1 MSEFDPIE
9 RTAADAVDHEHP
21 WLGLDSFTEQSSGFF
36 YGREDEVAELA
47 RRVQRKLLTVLFG
60 QSGLG
65 KTSILRAGLVPRLRP
80 EGYCPVYVRISYAPE
95 SPAPSEQIKQAI
107 LRATQVLGTWTRSG
121 SADPGE
127 SLWEF
132 LHHRDDTFHDFD
144 GRPLIPVLIFDQFE
158 EIFTL
163 AQADEEGR
171 RRAAEFIADLADLV
185 ENRAPRAL
193 EARMEADDDAA
204 AGFDFARSD
213 YRVLIALRED
223 YLAHLEGVK
232 GAMPS
237 ITQNRMRLA
246 RMNGRQ
252 ALAAVTLPGGR
263 LVSEEVAEA
272 IVRFIA
278 GGAELMNAEVEP
290 SLLSL
295 ICRELN
301 NNRIAQGR
309 NEISPDLLAGSHAS
323 ILSEFYARA
332 LHDQP
337 PGVHRFIED
346 ELLTEAGFR
355 ENLAEERVLKAFAAA
370 GAAPDALA
378 TLVNR
383 RLLRIEERLDARR
396 VELTHDVLCSVVR
409 SARDTRKE
417 RELHEEATRQLALQ
431 GERERVTRKALVRA
445 RQVVAVCVVL
455 TIGAIG
461 SAAFGYVNMHRA
473 EQTRAMADAGRA
485 EAEKLVSY
493 LLDDF
498 YDQLQPIGR
507 VDIMSDLVARTADYY
522 RRLPAAMRT
531 ADTERNRAFV
541 LLRMGMLRRL
551 EGKLPEAASAL
562 DESIAVL
569 APVVARGA
577 ASEAV
582 VLNLAAAYAERS
594 LVAYAN
600 SEFRA
605 APTLARRGVAL
616 AQPLADAPS
625 ASLAARHT
633 YTDALSALGYIEM
646 RNSNFAAALTALRRA
661 TAISAGPTDLRS
673 RMAYIDAAS
682 WLLEALSLDGQLA
695 ESKPVADRTL
705 KAIDD
710 VLAIY
715 PGHRVAL
722 RIKAEVMFVLG
733 ANDYYSRQ
741 PGRGLVWFDRE
752 IEADEAQLKQD
763 PTNARIQ
770 LGVSI
775 GYGFK
780 ALCLYRLGRIVEAHA
795 AADASLL
802 PYRVTAPTAH
812 HSGNLYQYASAKAE
826 MEADLGDR
834 FGLERTMA
842 LVHKFGLGTAGE
854 DVANTSARAVS
865 VLTDELETAAVAL
878 ILGQP
883 IVSADT
889 TAVLIAHA
897 QQLMA
902 LSRTTGTGVDVAGFA
917 ALAYELDARRAEA
930 AGDFVRAE
938 ASGRSALEM
947 AGQIAGAVVPEMPVM
962 RMEHAL
968 ALARLQRHAEARALV
983 GLALKQQRATI
994 AAGSDDQMLRLELA
1008 QSLYVSALA
1017 QPGAG
1022 AAELKEAAALL
1033 AGLPAPMQPMRSVRL
1048 WRARVDAALRERRA

>member
-1 MSEFDPIE
+1 MSEPDPID
-9 RTAADAVDHEHP
+9 RAAQNAADREHP
-21 WLGLDSFTEQSSGFF
+21 WLGLDSFTEQSSAFF

-65 KTSILRAGLVPRLRP
+65 KTSILRAGIVPRLRP

-95 SPAPSEQIKQAI
+95 SPSPSEQIKEAI
-107 LRATQVLGTWTRSG
+107 LRATQALGTWSRSG

-132 LHHRDDTFHDFD
+132 LHHRDDTLHDFD

-163 AQADEEGR
+163 AQTDETGR

-193 EARMEADDDAA
+193 EERMEADDDAA
-204 AGFDFARSD
+204 AEFDFARSD
-213 YRVLIALRED
+213 YRILIALRED

-272 IVRFIA
+272 IVRFVA
-278 GGAELMNAEVEP
+278 GGAELVNAEVEP

-309 NEISPDLLAGSHAS
+309 SEISPDLLAGSHAS
-323 ILSEFYARA
+323 ILSEFYGRA

-337 PGVHRFIED
+337 AGVHRFIED

-355 ENLAEERVLKAFAAA
+355 ENLAEERVQKAFAAA
-370 GAAPDALA
+370 GAAPDTVA

-417 RELHEEATRQLALQ
+417 RELHEEATRQLTLQ
-431 GERERVTRKALVRA
+431 SERERVTRRALVRA
-445 RQVVAVCVVL
+445 RQVAAVCAVL
-455 TIGAIG
+455 TVGAVG
-461 SAAFGYVNMHRA
+461 SAAFGYVNMKRS
-473 EQTRAMADAGRA
+473 EDTRAMADASRA

-493 LLDDF
+493 LSDDF
-498 YDQLQPIGR
+498 YEQLQPIGR
-507 VDIMSDLVARTADYY
+507 VDMMSELVARTADYY

-541 LLRMGMLRRL
+541 LLRMGVLRRF
-551 EGKLPEAASAL
+551 EDKVPEAAAAL
-562 DESIAVL
+562 DESIAAL

-577 ASEAV
+577 APEAV
-582 VLNLAAAYAERS
+582 VLTLAAAYAERGR
-594 LVAYAN
+594 VAFSN
-600 SEFRA
+600 SEFQA
-605 APTLARRGVAL
+605 APTLARRGAAL
-616 AQPLADAPS
+616 AQPLADAPA
-625 ASLAARHT
+625 ASLAARRT
-633 YTDALSALGYIEM
+633 YASALTALGYIEM

-661 TAISAGPTDLRS
+661 TAISAGSADLRA
-673 RMAYIDAAS
+673 RMAYIDAS
-682 WLLEALSLDGQLA
+682 TWLHEALSLDGQMA
-695 ESKPVADRTL
+695 EAKLVADRTL
-705 KAIDD
+705 NAIDG

-722 RIKAEVMFVLG
+722 RIKGELMFVIG
-733 ANDYYSRQ
+733 ANDYDLRQ
-741 PGRGLVWFDRE
+741 PGRGLAWLDRE
-752 IEADEAQLKQD
+752 IEATEAQLKQD

-770 LGVSI
+770 LGASI
-775 GYGFK
+775 GYGYK
-780 ALCLYRLGRIVEAHA
+780 ALCLYRLGRVVEAHA
-795 AADASLL
+795 AVDASLL
-802 PYRVTAPTAH
+802 PYRLTTPNAH
-812 HSGNLYQYASAKAE
+812 HSGNLFQYVSAKAE
-826 MEADLGDR
+826 VEADLGDR
-834 FGLERTMA
+834 AALEKSML
-842 LVHKFGLGTAGE
+842 LVHRFGLGTAGQ
-854 DVANTSARAVS
+854 DAANTSARALS
-865 VLTDELETAAVAL
+865 VLADDLETTTVAL

-883 IVSADT
+883 GVSPET
-889 TAVLIAHA
+889 TAALIAHA
-897 QQLMA
+897 QQVML
-902 LSRTTGTGVDVAGFA
+902 LFPTTRTGVDVAGFA
-917 ALAYELDARRAEA
+917 AFAYELDARRADA

-938 ASGRSALEM
+938 ASGRIALEM
-947 AGQIAGAVVPEMPVM
+947 AGRVAGAAYPGLAVM

-968 ALARLQRHAEARALV
+968 ALARLQRHPEARTLV
-983 GLALKQQRATI
+983 GLALKEQRALI
-994 AAGSDDQMLRLELA
+994 AAGSDDQVLRLELA
-1008 QSLYVSALA
+1008 QSLYVSSLA

-1048 WRARVDAALRERRA
+1048 WRARVDAALKERRV

>member
-1 MSEFDPIE
+1 MSEPDPIDRAAE
-9 RTAADAVDHEHP
+9 NAADREHP

-65 KTSILRAGLVPRLRP
+65 KTSILRAGIVPRLRP

-95 SPAPSEQIKQAI
+95 SPAPSEQIKEAI
-107 LRATQVLGTWTRSG
+107 LRATQAFGTWTRSG

-132 LHHRDDTFHDFD
+132 LHHRDDTLHDFD
-144 GRPLIPVLIFDQFE
+144 GKPLIPVLIFDQFE

-163 AQADEEGR
+163 AQTDETGR

-193 EARMEADDDAA
+193 EERMETDDDAA
-204 AGFDFARSD
+204 AEFDFARSD
-213 YRVLIALRED
+213 YRILIALRED

-232 GAMPS
+232 AAMPS

-263 LVSEEVAEA
+263 LVAEEVAEA
-272 IVRFIA
+272 IVRFVA
-278 GGAELMNAEVEP
+278 GGAELANAEVEP

-301 NNRIAQGR
+301 NSRIAQGR

-337 PGVHRFIED
+337 VGVHRFIED

-355 ENLAEERVLKAFAAA
+355 ENLAEERVQKAFTAA

-431 GERERVTRKALVRA
+431 SERERMTRKALLRA
-445 RQVVAVCVVL
+445 RQVAAVCAILGV
-455 TIGAIG
+455 GALG
-461 SAAFGYVNMHRA
+461 SAAFGFFNMKRA
-473 EQTRAMADAGRA
+473 QETQVMADAGRA

-507 VDIMSDLVARTADYY
+507 VNMMSELVARTADYY

-531 ADTERNRAFV
+531 ADTERNRAFA
-541 LLRMGMLRRL
+541 LLRMGMLKRL
-551 EGKLPEAASAL
+551 ENKLPEAASVL
-562 DESIAVL
+562 DESIALL

-577 ASEAV
+577 APEPV
-582 VLNLAAAYAERS
+582 VLNLAAAYAARS
-594 LVAYAN
+594 RVAYTN
-600 SEFRA
+600 GETVA
-605 APTLARRGVAL
+605 APKLARRGVAL
-616 AQPLADAPS
+616 AQTLADAPG
-625 ASLAARHT
+625 ASLAARRTHT
-633 YTDALSALGYIEM
+633 SALIDLGYIDL
-646 RNSNFAAALTALRRA
+646 RNANLAAAIVSLRR
-661 TAISAGPTDLRS
+661 SAADSSGLTDLGS
-673 RMAYIDAAS
+673 RIEYIEATS
-682 WLLEALSLDGQLA
+682 LLYETLSRAGQLTEA
-695 ESKPVADRTL
+695 KLVAGHAL
-705 KAIDD
+705 KAIDE
-710 VLAIY
+710 VVAIY
-715 PGHRVAL
+715 PGHGSAL
-722 RIKAEVMFVLG
+722 RSRASVMSRLG
-733 ANDYYSRQ
+733 ANDLVAYR
-741 PGRGLVWFDRE
+741 PGRALVWVDRQ
-752 IEADEAQLKQD
+752 IEASEAQLKQD
-763 PTNARIQ
+763 STNVRVQDDISFGLVMRAN
-770 LGVSI
+770 
-775 GYGFK
+775 
-780 ALCLYRLGRIVEAHA
+780 CLYRLGRIAEAYK

-802 PYRVTAPTAH
+802 PYRVRAPAAFHSRNLSTA
-812 HSGNLYQYASAKAE
+812 ASAMAE
-826 MEADLGDR
+826 IEADLGDR
-834 FGLERTMA
+834 AGLEKTMV
-842 LVHKFGLGTAGE
+842 LVHQFTLGAAG
-854 DVANTSARAVS
+854 DSAANTSARAMS
-865 VLTDELETAAVAL
+865 VFKDALEEVAVKL
-878 ILGQP
+878 IVGQP
-883 IVSADT
+883 AVSADD
-889 TAVLIAHA
+889 TAALIAHA

-902 LSRTTGTGVDVAGFA
+902 LFQTSGAGIEVAGVVWR
-917 ALAYELDARRAEA
+917 AYELDARRAEA
-930 AGDFVRAE
+930 AGEFVRAE
-938 ASGRSALEM
+938 ASSRQAVAM
-947 AGQIAGAVVPEMPVM
+947 AGRVPGAAIFQLPVLH
-962 RMEHAL
+962 MEHAL
-968 ALARLQRHAEARALV
+968 ALARLQRHAEARELV
-983 GLALKQQRATI
+983 SLALKVQRAAI

-1022 AAELKEAAALL
+1022 AAELKEAAVLL
-1033 AGLPAPMQPMRSVRL
+1033 AGLPAQMQPMRSVKL
-1048 WRARVDAALRERRA
+1048 WRARVDAALKERRA